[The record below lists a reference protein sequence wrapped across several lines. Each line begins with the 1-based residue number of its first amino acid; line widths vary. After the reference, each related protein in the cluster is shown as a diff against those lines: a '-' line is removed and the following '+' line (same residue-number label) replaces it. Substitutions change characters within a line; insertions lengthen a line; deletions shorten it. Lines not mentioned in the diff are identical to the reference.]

1 MIETDDISLV
11 KQAQTGDSDA
21 FNELARRWQGKIH
34 RFVYGFFGNAD
45 DAGEIT
51 QKTLIR
57 VYRKVQDL
65 DDPSRFPSW
74 IYRIA
79 NNLCLDELK
88 RAGRRQFSP
97 LNGKEELIADS
108 ENRTPAGQL
117 ESRELGELIQDA
129 LVLLPDDQRI
139 VIVLKEY
146 EGMKFR
152 EIADI
157 LDEPENTVKSR
168 MYYGLKSLR
177 STLIKWNIPKEY
189 LNHE

>member
-1 MIETDDISLV
+1 MDDISLV
-11 KQAQTGDSDA
+11 KQAQTGDADA

-65 DDPSRFPSW
+65 DDPDRFSSW

-88 RAGRRQFSP
+88 RAGRRRSSS
-97 LNGKEELIADS
+97 LNGEEELIADS
-108 ENRTPAGQL
+108 ESRTPAGQL
-117 ESRELGELIQDA
+117 ESRELGELIRDA
-129 LVLLPDDQRI
+129 LVLLPDEQRI

-177 STLIKWNIPKEY
+177 STLTKWNIPKEY

>member
-1 MIETDDISLV
+1 MDDISLV
-11 KQAQTGDSDA
+11 RLAQSGDANA
-21 FNELARRWQGKIH
+21 FNELAKRWQGKIH

-65 DDPSRFPSW
+65 EDPNRFSPW

-88 RAGRRQFSP
+88 RAGRRRSMP
-97 LNGKEELIADS
+97 LNGEETLIADS
-108 ENRTPAGQL
+108 PGSTPAGL
-117 ESRELGELIQDA
+117 MENRELGEIIQDA
-129 LVLLPDDQRI
+129 LFMLPDEQRI
-139 VIVLKEY
+139 VIVLKEF

-157 LDEPENTVKSR
+157 LEEPENTVKSR
-168 MYYGLKSLR
+168 MYYGLKTLR
-177 STLIKWNIPKEY
+177 NTLTKWNIPKEY

>member
-1 MIETDDISLV
+1 MDDISLV
-11 KQAQTGDSDA
+11 RLAQSGDANA
-21 FNELARRWQGKIH
+21 FNELAKRWQGKIH
-34 RFVYGFFGNAD
+34 RFVYSFFGNAD

-65 DDPSRFPSW
+65 EDPNRFSSW
-74 IYRIA
+74 VYRIA

-88 RAGRRQFSP
+88 RAGRRRSMP
-97 LNGKEELIADS
+97 LNGEEKLITDS
-108 ENRTPAGQL
+108 PGRTPAGQL
-117 ESRELGELIQDA
+117 ENRELGEIIMDA
-129 LVLLPDDQRI
+129 LILLPDEQRI

-157 LDEPENTVKSR
+157 LEEPENTVKSR
-168 MYYGLKSLR
+168 MYYGLKTLR
-177 STLIKWNIPKEY
+177 NTLTKWNIPKEY
-189 LNHE
+189 LNHG

>member
-1 MIETDDISLV
+1 MDDISLV
-11 KQAQTGDSDA
+11 KQAQTGDADA
-21 FNELARRWQGKIH
+21 FNELAQRWQGKIH

-65 DDPSRFPSW
+65 DDPGRFPSW

-88 RAGRRQFSP
+88 RAGRRRSTP
-97 LNGKEELIADS
+97 LNGEETLIADS
-108 ENRTPAGQL
+108 ASRTPVGQL
-117 ESRELGELIQDA
+117 ENRELGEIIQDA
-129 LVLLPDDQRI
+129 LILLPDEQRI

-157 LDEPENTVKSR
+157 LEEPENTVKSR
-168 MYYGLKSLR
+168 MYYGLKTLR
-177 STLIKWNIPKEY
+177 NTLTKWNIPKEY